1 MKVSSEIQAL
11 APYVPGKPIAE
22 TEREFNLDHVYKLAS
37 NENALGPSP
46 RALKAIQE
54 NLVNLHLYPD
64 SSLYDLRRACA
75 KKYQISEK
83 FFCFGNGSDELID
96 QLSRIFCAPGEIAL
110 TSQGSF
116 AAYKLRVRAS
126 RAEIIEIPMTQK
138 YSFDLPAFTD
148 WLQYH
153 PQKDRAR
160 LIFIA
165 NPNNPTG
172 SYLNQKQID
181 QFLKEMRAFPDVI
194 VVLDEAYDAFVRAED
209 FPDSVKLLKE
219 NKNLIILKT
228 LSKVYGLA
236 GLRMGVMMAHP
247 EICDL
252 VNRMRLP
259 FNVNSL
265 AQVAAIA
272 AFDDTEYIQKSQ
284 QMVWQGLDYF
294 YQELAK
300 LGLSFVPSQ
309 ANFVFFDTGTNA
321 ESVYQNL
328 LKEGVIL
335 RPLSAYHMPRHLRM
349 SVGLAHENQA
359 AIAALKKVLAFAS
372 SEDYLPT
379 FSEEVLSMEGRELG
393 LPLPGSTLNMQN
405 FEALQ

>member
-11 APYVPGKPIAE
+11 APYVPGKPINE
-22 TEREFNLDHVYKLAS
+22 TAREFKLSEVYKLAS

-46 RALKAIQE
+46 RALEAIQK
-54 NLVNLHLYPD
+54 NLLNLHLYPD
-64 SSLYDLRRACA
+64 SSRYDLRKACA
-75 KKYQISEK
+75 NKYGLSEK

-96 QLSRIFCAPGEIAL
+96 LLSRIFCAPGEIAI
-110 TSQGSF
+110 TSMGSF

-126 RAEIIEIPMTQK
+126 RAELIEIPMTQK

-172 SYLNQKQID
+172 SYLNQKQIEN
-181 QFLKEMRAFPDVI
+181 FLKEMRAFPDVM
-194 VVLDEAYDAFVRAED
+194 VVLDEAYDSFVRAED
-209 FPDSVKLLKE
+209 FPDSVQLLKE
-219 NKNLIILKT
+219 NKNLIVLKT

-236 GLRMGVMMAHP
+236 GLRLGMMMAHP
-247 EICDL
+247 EVCDL
-252 VNRMRLP
+252 MNRMRLP

-272 AFDDTEYIQKSQ
+272 AFDDTEYLNKSRQ
-284 QMVWQGLDYF
+284 IVWQGLDYF
-294 YQELAK
+294 YHELSQM
-300 LGLSFVPSQ
+300 GLSYVLSQ
-309 ANFVFFDTGTNA
+309 GNFIFFDTGTNA
-321 ESVYQNL
+321 EKIYQGL

-335 RPLSAYHMPRHLRM
+335 RPLAPYNMPRHLRM
-349 SVGLAHENQA
+349 SVGLSFENEA
-359 AIAALKKVLAFAS
+359 AIHALKKVMAS
-372 SEDYLPT
+372 VT
-379 FSEEVLSMEGRELG
+379 SEEPT
-393 LPLPGSTLNMQN
+393 LPMNLAAFSANKIPQPI
-405 FEALQ
+405 EALR